1 MLKKVKNPANIFKY
15 FKHCSNELK
24 ANGGGQ
30 FVNFLWLHIGKIQ
43 IWIHFSHFFSLLY
56 RFIRIPLVVHCTL
69 SVLITVLHTYHK

>member
-24 ANGGGQ
+24 AHGGGQ
-30 FVNFLWLHIGKIQ
+30 LVNFLWLHIGKIQ

-56 RFIRIPLVVHCTL
+56 RFISIPLVVL
-69 SVLITVLHTYHK
+69 WLK